1 MHKTNI
7 MDAIIQH
14 ISKATDISTRQVM
27 SVIHLLEQ
35 GSSIPFI
42 SRYRK
47 EQTGGLNEVEIG
59 NIKINYDKFVKLSER
74 RNFIIESIDSQ
85 DKLSE
90 ELKTQILDCWDPVV
104 LEDLYLP
111 YKPKRK
117 TKASIAREN
126 KLEPLADRIMQQ
138 ADGNVEEWAKHFVTE
153 NVKTT
158 DEALQGARD
167 IIAEIISENRDI
179 RETIRKAF
187 DHSAVISS
195 KLVKTKEE
203 EAQKYQDYFEFS
215 EKLSKCPSHRLL
227 AIRRGENEGVLRVDI
242 SPDNTRVIES
252 LNRMLVKRN
261 NAAAEQVELAIS
273 DSYKRLLKPS
283 IENEY
288 ANISKEKADLEA
300 IEVFAQNLKQLL
312 LSPPLGQKRV
322 LAIDPGFRTGCKLVV
337 LDAQGNL
344 MHNENIYPHKPQE
357 DRRTATRKLVSLV
370 DMYDIEAIAIGN
382 GTASRETESFIK
394 RIRFSKEIKV
404 FVVSEDGASIYSAS
418 AIAREEFPKY
428 DVTVRGAVSIG
439 RRLMD
444 PLAELVK
451 IDPKSIGIGQ
461 YQHDVDQK
469 LLKESLDTV
478 VESCV
483 NNVGVDLNT
492 ASRHLLTYVS
502 GLGTVLAQNIV
513 DYRKENGA
521 FSNRAQL
528 LKVPRLGNKAFEQ
541 CAGFLRIRN
550 GENLLDNTAVHPESY
565 HIVEKM
571 ASDQGS
577 DILGLIENQDLRTKI
592 DLNKYVDGNIGIPT
606 LTDIMKELE
615 KPGRDIRE
623 TIKVFEFAENVFDID
638 DLEVGMVLPGIVTN
652 ITKFGAFVD
661 IGIKQNGLIH
671 VSNMADRFIK
681 DPAEIVNLHQHL
693 KVKVIDIDIKRERI
707 QLSLK
712 DVD

>member
-179 RETIRKAF
+179 RNTIRKAF

>member
-179 RETIRKAF
+179 RNTIRKAF

-577 DILGLIENQDLRTKI
+577 DILGLIENQDLRAKI

-681 DPAEIVNLHQHL
+681 DPAEVVNLHQHL
-693 KVKVIDIDIKRERI
+693 KVKVISIDFKRERI

>member
-1 MHKTNI
+1 

-179 RETIRKAF
+179 RNTIRKAF

-577 DILGLIENQDLRTKI
+577 DILGLIENQDLRAKI

-681 DPAEIVNLHQHL
+681 DPAEVVNLHQHL
-693 KVKVIDIDIKRERI
+693 KVKVISIDFKRERI

>member
-623 TIKVFEFAENVFDID
+623 TIKVFEFAENIFNIE

-681 DPAEIVNLHQHL
+681 DPAEVVNLHQHL
-693 KVKVIDIDIKRERI
+693 KVKVISIDTKRERI

-712 DVD
+712 DVE

>member
-179 RETIRKAF
+179 RNTIRKAF

-681 DPAEIVNLHQHL
+681 DPAEVVNLHQHL
-693 KVKVIDIDIKRERI
+693 KVKVISIDFKRERI

>member
-1 MHKTNI
+1 

-179 RETIRKAF
+179 RNTIRKAF